1 MQRSRAAASY
11 FSTFPK
17 RILQNTKPKVY
28 RYPPQYLK
36 STVAIASASIAG
48 LTYISYQQFSSSTGP
63 TESTSIRTE
72 MSAANNNMSEPPLA
86 AKDRTFPDHKY
97 FIEVCPGFWN
107 CRSKFVV
114 KSLVNISS
122 HMSLCRL
129 ENGAF
134 VAIDVIDLAQM
145 PPEAK
150 KELDEITGHGAKL
163 VAVVNTHS
171 FHTMGIKPFHAQ
183 YPGIPGTRLWY
194 GCPRHLREINA
205 DANNNEIAWEG
216 GNLENDEVRAALEPE
231 LSLRI
236 PVGAE
241 FNDPKPP
248 DANHFSNVFVL
259 HRASKCVHN
268 DDCLMF
274 IESTQRFGKLAAGLL
289 WLGGVKAN
297 TLTFHLSYKKALVDP
312 LAFRAW
318 LQCLLN
324 EWDFDHLCTAH
335 NGNCFGDAKKRIR
348 ELLEKK
354 DKELENL
361 AEKRAEGKMED
372 SKWSEGAWGG
382 CEECECG

>member
-1 MQRSRAAASY
+1 MTAAA
-11 FSTFPK
+11 
-17 RILQNTKPKVY
+17 
-28 RYPPQYLK
+28 
-36 STVAIASASIAG
+36 VATTSLVG
-48 LTYISYQQFSSSTGP
+48 LTSVYIGYQRYYASSSSVTNA
-63 TESTSIRTE
+63 IHNK
-72 MSAANNNMSEPPLA
+72 MSSNNTNNNMSSEPPLA
-86 AKDRTFPDHKY
+86 AKDRTYPDHQH

-134 VAIDVIDLAQM
+134 VAIDVIDLGQM

-150 KELDEITGHGAKL
+150 KELDEITNRGEKL

-171 FHTMGIKPFHAQ
+171 FHTMGIRPFHAQ
-183 YPGIPGTRLWY
+183 YPGIPSTRLWY
-194 GCPRHLREINA
+194 GCPRHLREITTDGN
-205 DANNNEIAWEG
+205 DKEIVWEG
-216 GNLENDEVRAALEPE
+216 GNLEDDKVRAALEPE
-231 LSLRI
+231 LSLKI

-274 IESTQRFGKLAAGLL
+274 IESIKSFGILASGLL
-289 WLGGVKAN
+289 WLGGVKPN

-312 LAFRAW
+312 LGFRDW

-335 NGNCFGDAKKRIR
+335 NGNCYGDAKKRIR

-354 DKELENL
+354 DKELESL
-361 AEKRAEGKMED
+361 AQNRAEGKMED